1 MRSALRVVI
10 FNATAIWLTSL
21 VVTGLDY
28 RRDLKTLL
36 WASLALG
43 LVNAVIKPLVKIVA
57 LPINFLTLGA
67 FSWLISALML
77 YLVTLAVPGFT
88 IKPFHFTG
96 YNWQGFTVPAMSLTK
111 FWATVAA
118 SLGVSTLANFFSWL
132 CHK

>member
-1 MRSALRVVI
+1 MRAALRVII

-21 VVTGLDY
+21 VVIGLNY

-36 WASLALG
+36 LASLALG
-43 LVNAVIKPLVKIVA
+43 VVNAIIKPLVKIVA

-77 YLVTLAVPGFT
+77 HLVTLAVPGFT
-88 IKPFHFTG
+88 IKAFHFSG
-96 YNWQGFTVPAMSLTK
+96 YNWQGFIIPAMNLTK
-111 FWATVAA
+111 FWSTVAA

-132 CHK
+132 CQK

>member
-1 MRSALRVVI
+1 MRAALRVII

-21 VVTGLDY
+21 VVIGLAY
-28 RRDLKTLL
+28 HRDLKTLL
-36 WASLALG
+36 LASLALG
-43 LVNAVIKPLVKIVA
+43 VVNAVIKPLVKIIA

-77 YLVTLAVPGFT
+77 HLVTLAVPGFT
-88 IKPFHFTG
+88 IKPFYFSG
-96 YNWQGFTVPAMSLTK
+96 YNWHGFSVPAMSLTK

-118 SLGVSTLANFFSWL
+118 SLGVSILVNFFSWL